1 MSCDN
6 ILYSNNTTFDVFWSK
21 EDNEY
26 VAVCPAF
33 PSLSFLASTRDKALQ
48 GIKELVNA
56 DND

>member
-6 ILYSNNTTFDVFWSK
+6 MWSNNPTFDVFWSE

-26 VAVCPAF
+26 VAVCPEF
-33 PSLSFLASTRDKALQ
+33 PSLSFLSSVKADALK

-56 DND
+56 DTN